1 MEALVQR
8 LVHNPHDQDAI
19 TYAHSQ
25 GQSDPRSYAMLLEKV
40 GTATSDPAYAS
51 YWLTQ
56 AADVWNTTLGDAHR
70 AARALMIAIDRDP
83 TQSDPADKLAEL
95 YREKGDTKA
104 LVALLERRGKALAP
118 LAGQDAELA
127 SVLAGI
133 HEELG
138 RLWSEAPLAQPKK
151 AIDNYRR
158 ALELDPRSAY
168 AVYAIRELLKAA
180 AQWAEA
186 VPYFALEQSL
196 VEDPERRLALYLDEA
211 EVRSQA
217 GDTAGAVDA
226 LRAARGI
233 EGGADPALKQQL
245 ATLVFDQAQRNDPV
259 APHDRS
265 EAVQLFV
272 ELAEEFQ
279 GEHGFSYSLCALEL
293 DRAHDRA
300 VQLAMFYG
308 RELGR
313 DAEVASR
320 AADYVAA
327 NPGGPLV
334 DEARALAARFNAVAS
349 PPGAAPEAASSS
361 AASPHAGSRS
371 VSPGPLSAGQGSAQ
385 PSAASQRAAA
395 SEEAPRSD
403 GHAVKKLLADADEFV
418 RRGKKVEAAK
428 AYRDVLAVEPAQ
440 VEAVS
445 FLEGHLRQS
454 RKFQELRDVL
464 LAAARDRSAS
474 DERRKGWLREAAGLC
489 ETQLRDIDAAIES
502 WQLLAALDAEDENP
516 KNQLKRLYDRSH
528 RWDDLAMLLEREAER
543 QGDLEARISL
553 EKQLAKLH
561 EQKRKDLAGAGE
573 CWARIS
579 ALAPDEAA
587 LSTALKYFEKA
598 ARPDLGVR
606 VITDNVGALEET
618 SVRAS
623 FYKKLAELNEATGD
637 HAGAGEAY
645 AEAAALGRE
654 ARLWEAAEA
663 AFVRAE
669 AFVRA
674 AECLEARADLS
685 SDPRA
690 RAALLAKQAGY
701 FDRAGDPD
709 QALARLEQAS
719 ELDPTSDA
727 YAAELEERYQAA
739 GRPEAL
745 VALLLRRAS
754 ELREPAQ
761 RIHLRKRAASLQRAA
776 LGDPDGARASLE
788 AVLTDAEDTEA
799 LARLADDA
807 EERGATLEAV
817 TFLGRLGRAEKE
829 PSRRV
834 SVLLR
839 EATLVAGGLDN
850 PELAIER
857 YEALLRDLDSTNHTA
872 LTRIA
877 ELSERLGRWESV
889 ADALE
894 RLLDLGDE
902 PPARLELG
910 RRLAR
915 VYDEELDDP
924 RSAVRLLK
932 LVRELDAE
940 DYAAVLRYARLSE
953 RLEDWSALAE
963 ALAVLVSVE
972 ADSEELSR
980 LARELASVLYERLGR
995 GEDAL
1000 AALTAAADAGDVF
1013 CREEYV
1019 RLGDAL
1025 NWKGIVATKL
1035 VEWSLEAPAGVE
1047 RNEALRG
1054 AFNRFIE
1061 VERFADAAR
1070 VGVELIRAR
1079 AWDTE
1084 LARDLER
1091 VAVVLRDVEALEFA
1105 HGVLVR
1111 ELSGPPRAE
1120 EMVRQAEVLASA
1132 GVEFET
1138 AIQHGEQ
1145 ALTSVAAADAEE
1157 LLARLANLA
1166 PTPSVRVDVYER
1178 QVTRCK
1184 APQDRLRALARAAQ
1198 VANEVGLAD
1207 RARTFLDIALASN
1220 VQEDTLNLLVELATD
1235 ADAREGGRRLTALL
1249 AQSVAAGGHGAR
1261 DGGKTRAFLLR
1272 RAAQIAF
1279 QELSDTEQAFR
1290 WLGDSIVTHV
1300 DDVSLDALEAL
1311 ALEVGDP
1318 TRIERV
1324 LDRALEEVFDGP
1336 LVRKLLGRRARLRR
1350 ELLGNLR
1357 AASDDL
1363 KRLHELLPGDQA
1375 VIDDLLAIYRKL
1387 GDYRGQV
1394 ALFEGLILRGKDPSV
1409 RADLARK
1416 VARLWEERL
1425 RDPREAADA
1434 WRRVLRIKAGDG
1446 EAQAG
1451 LERAKSNMLKKPD
1464 PETDGELPPAA
1475 EPAEPESSAD
1485 AGLAAA
1491 DPAVPAEEPDAAG
1504 DEDSEE
1510 EDTQVDE
1517 DELEDVV
1524 ASVDEGSALAAPRV
1538 FEPSGPDEVEAAE
1551 SEAAE
1556 FGDRSTQDANAPP
1569 SDDAITPPPAA
1580 VAEPVL
1586 LGDRPSVV
1594 ELPPN
1599 TFDPAPATPRSLSA
1613 APRDVVFAEASA
1625 KGASLED
1632 VSTWTRDLFAS
1643 EPDGLETSAGK
1654 DDSRTSITSPSATAE
1669 LVDEGTLQSRL
1680 VATEVVNEEPHVPVV
1695 VPRGGEEPP
1704 APSAPPASSD
1714 LGRDTLLTGEL
1725 PAHHAAPQHAAPKSA
1740 PQHAA
1745 PKSAPQHAAP
1755 AGSVS
1760 AHAFPAPPAPASAPA
1775 SAPRRP
1781 PLPPPPPAPPTG
1793 RRPPPPPPGRR
1804 PPPPPPSRVAPPRTA
1819 PPPAVDEDEIL
1830 IEEDLILDEDE

>member
-1 MEALVQR
+1 
-8 LVHNPHDQDAI
+8 
-19 TYAHSQ
+19 
-25 GQSDPRSYAMLLEKV
+25 
-40 GTATSDPAYAS
+40 
-51 YWLTQ
+51 
-56 AADVWNTTLGDAHR
+56 
-70 AARALMIAIDRDP
+70 
-83 TQSDPADKLAEL
+83 
-95 YREKGDTKA
+95 
-104 LVALLERRGKALAP
+104 
-118 LAGQDAELA
+118 
-127 SVLAGI
+127 
-133 HEELG
+133 
-138 RLWSEAPLAQPKK
+138 
-151 AIDNYRR
+151 
-158 ALELDPRSAY
+158 
-168 AVYAIRELLKAA
+168 
-180 AQWAEA
+180 
-186 VPYFALEQSL
+186 
-196 VEDPERRLALYLDEA
+196 
-211 EVRSQA
+211 
-217 GDTAGAVDA
+217 
-226 LRAARGI
+226 
-233 EGGADPALKQQL
+233 
-245 ATLVFDQAQRNDPV
+245 
-259 APHDRS
+259 
-265 EAVQLFV
+265 
-272 ELAEEFQ
+272 
-279 GEHGFSYSLCALEL
+279 
-293 DRAHDRA
+293 
-300 VQLAMFYG
+300 
-308 RELGR
+308 
-313 DAEVASR
+313 
-320 AADYVAA
+320 
-327 NPGGPLV
+327 
-334 DEARALAARFNAVAS
+334 
-349 PPGAAPEAASSS
+349 
-361 AASPHAGSRS
+361 
-371 VSPGPLSAGQGSAQ
+371 
-385 PSAASQRAAA
+385 
-395 SEEAPRSD
+395 
-403 GHAVKKLLADADEFV
+403 
-418 RRGKKVEAAK
+418 
-428 AYRDVLAVEPAQ
+428 
-440 VEAVS
+440 
-445 FLEGHLRQS
+445 
-454 RKFQELRDVL
+454 
-464 LAAARDRSAS
+464 
-474 DERRKGWLREAAGLC
+474 
-489 ETQLRDIDAAIES
+489 
-502 WQLLAALDAEDENP
+502 
-516 KNQLKRLYDRSH
+516 
-528 RWDDLAMLLEREAER
+528 
-543 QGDLEARISL
+543 
-553 EKQLAKLH
+553 
-561 EQKRKDLAGAGE
+561 
-573 CWARIS
+573 
-579 ALAPDEAA
+579 
-587 LSTALKYFEKA
+587 
-598 ARPDLGVR
+598 
-606 VITDNVGALEET
+606 
-618 SVRAS
+618 
-623 FYKKLAELNEATGD
+623 
-637 HAGAGEAY
+637 
-645 AEAAALGRE
+645 
-654 ARLWEAAEA
+654 
-663 AFVRAE
+663 
-669 AFVRA
+669 
-674 AECLEARADLS
+674 
-685 SDPRA
+685 
-690 RAALLAKQAGY
+690 
-701 FDRAGDPD
+701 
-709 QALARLEQAS
+709 
-719 ELDPTSDA
+719 
-727 YAAELEERYQAA
+727 
-739 GRPEAL
+739 
-745 VALLLRRAS
+745 
-754 ELREPAQ
+754 
-761 RIHLRKRAASLQRAA
+761 
-776 LGDPDGARASLE
+776 
-788 AVLTDAEDTEA
+788 
-799 LARLADDA
+799 
-807 EERGATLEAV
+807 
-817 TFLGRLGRAEKE
+817 
-829 PSRRV
+829 
-834 SVLLR
+834 VLLR
-839 EATLVAGGLDN
+839 EAELVANGLDN
-850 PELAIER
+850 LELAIER

-902 PPARLELG
+902 PPARLELS

-980 LARELASVLYERLGR
+980 LARELSGVLYERLGR

-1000 AALTAAADAGDVF
+1000 AALTAPADAGDVF

-1035 VEWSLEAPAGVE
+1035 VEWSLEAPAGAE
-1047 RNEALRG
+1047 RSGALRG

-1079 AWDTE
+1079 AGDTE

-1120 EMVRQAEVLASA
+1120 EMVRQSEVLASA

-1220 VQEDTLNLLVELATD
+1220 VQEETLNLLVELATD

-1318 TRIERV
+1318 SRIERV

-1357 AASDDL
+1357 AASEDL

-1464 PETDGELPPAA
+1464 PETDGELAPAA
-1475 EPAEPESSAD
+1475 EPAEPESSGD
-1485 AGLAAA
+1485 VSLAAA
-1491 DPAVPAEEPDAAG
+1491 DPAVPAGEAAAG
-1504 DEDSEE
+1504 EAAAGEAAAGEAAAGEAGEASEE
-1510 EDTQVDE
+1510 EDTLVGE

-1524 ASVDEGSALAAPRV
+1524 ASAAEDGTLAAPRAL
-1538 FEPSGPDEVEAAE
+1538 EPSEADDAEAVE
-1551 SEAAE
+1551 SNV
-1556 FGDRSTQDANAPP
+1556 RL

-1580 VAEPVL
+1580 VAEPGL

-1594 ELPPN
+1594 EPPPN
-1599 TFDPAPATPRSLSA
+1599 TFDPAPAVPPTPSA
-1613 APRDVVFAEASA
+1613 APRTVVFAEASA

-1643 EPDGLETSAGK
+1643 EPDGVETSAG
-1654 DDSRTSITSPSATAE
+1654 DSRTSITSPSATAE

-1704 APSAPPASSD
+1704 APSAPPTSSD

-1725 PAHHAAPQHAAPKSA
+1725 PAPNAASKPASAPRHAVPQSA

-1745 PKSAPQHAAP
+1745 PTA
-1755 AGSVS
+1755 SVS
-1760 AHAFPAPPAPASAPA
+1760 AHGFPAPPASAPA

-1781 PLPPPPPAPPTG
+1781 PLPAPPPAPTAG

-1819 PPPAVDEDEIL
+1819 PPPAAEVDEIL
-1830 IEEDLILDEDE
+1830 IEEDLILDEDD